1 MKIYSTLILILSLLL
16 SLSACKETTP
26 TDPFQALLANKDWN
40 TDGVY
45 VNVSATPTK
54 TIAPSLKIEFRNTNL
69 GRLLAIG
76 GASVVSTSWQLSSD
90 GKSLEITYPTLTN
103 GTTLAFTKQTAKVTK
118 LDEDELWL
126 TAPDANELKLFGI
139 ITITNTME
147 YRFTTNATTNNTLTN
162 ANLARE
168 KGWVAT
174 GVYNNLGNK
183 VLDSNIH
190 LTFSDKGLFVP
201 PSGPTLFPQTNLV
214 LVSGIP
220 TSVWG
225 ISSATLPMD
234 LTIAVPN
241 GSNFLKFKVETLTSS
256 DLWLTYEGGSSITLF
271 GVVNI
276 STGQQLRLV
285 PKP

>member
-1 MKIYSTLILILSLLL
+1 MKIYSTLILIVSILL
-16 SLSACKETTP
+16 SFSACKETTP

-45 VNVSATPTK
+45 VSGNK
-54 TIAPSLKIEFRNTNL
+54 TIAPNLKIEFRNTNL

-90 GKSLEITYPTLTN
+90 GKSLEITYPTLTG
-103 GTTLAFTKQTAKVTK
+103 GTSLAFTKQTAKVVK

-126 TAPDANELKLFGI
+126 TAPDAGELKLFGI

-162 ANLARE
+162 ANLARD

-174 GVYNNLGNK
+174 GVYNAGSK
-183 VLDSNIH
+183 VLESNIH
-190 LTFSDKGLFVP
+190 LTFSDKGIFVP
-201 PSGPTLFPQTNLV
+201 PSGPNLFPQTNLV
-214 LVSGIP
+214 LVSGVP

-241 GSNFLKFKVETLTSS
+241 GGNFLKFKVETLTSS
-256 DLWLTYEGGSSITLF
+256 DLWLTYEGGSPINLF
-271 GVVNI
+271 GVVTIN
-276 STGQQLRLV
+276 TGQQLRLV